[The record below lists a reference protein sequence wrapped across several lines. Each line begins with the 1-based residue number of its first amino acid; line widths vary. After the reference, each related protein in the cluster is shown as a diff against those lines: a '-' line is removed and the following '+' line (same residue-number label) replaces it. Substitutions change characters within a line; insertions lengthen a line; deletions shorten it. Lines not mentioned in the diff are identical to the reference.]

1 VLLLG
6 DGGRRA
12 VVRPAGKQ
20 ALIEWNSASA
30 EVQERF
36 PEILGPDTELVH
48 DLLRRLSSGL
58 RADTSARDNADNL
71 R

>member
-1 VLLLG
+1 
-6 DGGRRA
+6 
-12 VVRPAGKQ
+12 
-20 ALIEWNSASA
+20 
-30 EVQERF
+30 VQERF